1 MVDQGEDACTMGPT
15 NTTKLNM
22 PELTSEDALRLN
34 VMLAGEIQAVRV
46 DANNMTIY
54 GLSPRGTA
62 SVKLHANC
70 RADQYLRTVREL
82 LAGHAIGSPGG
93 YPVYLQRWTRM
104 GQARDKG
111 LDRLLLLGEPEAVT
125 SVAYSNGLTDE
136 LARRAWWAMPVAD
149 HARRMLE
156 RECVVY
162 GTMGKVLADYL
173 VEHLPFENNPHIIIE
188 TISIL
193 LQPGLIDE
201 NIRQQLWKKGSVD
214 NAYLVG
220 FLARTPDTLPDQLP
234 SRADFNVIQAKLESL
249 CTQKNIYAISLC
261 RILSGPGQTF
271 LHAFEEVLRYPADQ
285 DVILV
290 LLEALW
296 SYFELLHKENFR
308 GNEDSVATILS
319 DVSANLGSEDQSSGL
334 TDLLQAVPDL
344 LMEIQAMLVLA
355 QIDANI
361 ATPILSQTTAHGTL
375 MRKKLEPVSLPILQQ
390 ISVLRGK
397 PYSTS
402 TSRRRP
408 H

>member
-1 MVDQGEDACTMGPT
+1 
-15 NTTKLNM
+15 M
-22 PELTSEDALRLN
+22 PELTSEDSLRLN
-34 VMLAGEIQAVRV
+34 VMLAGEIQAIRV
-46 DANNMTIY
+46 DATNMTIY

-62 SVKLHANC
+62 SIKLHPNV

-156 RECVVY
+156 RECVVQ
-162 GTMGKVLADYL
+162 GSMGKVLADYL
-173 VEHLPFENNPHIIIE
+173 VEHLPFESNPHIIIE

-201 NIRQQLWKKGSVD
+201 NTRQQLWKKGSLD

-220 FLARTPDTLPDQLP
+220 FLARIPDELPNQQQP
-234 SRADFNVIQAKLESL
+234 RADFDTVKIKLAKLGA
-249 CTQKNIYAISLC
+249 QNNIYAKSLL
-261 RILSGPGQTF
+261 RLLSEPGQSF

-285 DVILV
+285 DVVLA

-296 SYFELLHKENFR
+296 SYFSELHLEISH
-308 GNEDSVATILS
+308 GNEDTVETILARAS
-319 DVSANLGSEDQSSGL
+319 TTLANENQPSEL
-334 TDLLQAVPDL
+334 TELLKTAPDL
-344 LMEIQAMLVLA
+344 TAEIQAILVLSS
-355 QIDANI
+355 IDANI

-375 MRKKLEPVSLPILQQ
+375 MRKKLEPISLPMLQQ
-390 ISVLRGK
+390 IAILRGI
-397 PYSTS
+397 PFSAS

>member
-1 MVDQGEDACTMGPT
+1 MS
-15 NTTKLNM
+15 
-22 PELTSEDALRLN
+22 ELTSEDALRLN
-34 VMLAGEIQAVRV
+34 VMLAGEIQAIRI
-46 DANNMTIY
+46 DSASMTIY

-62 SVKLHANC
+62 TVRLHPNS

-136 LARRAWWAMPVAD
+136 LARRVWWAMPVAD

-156 RECVVY
+156 RECVVQ

-173 VEHLPFENNPHIIIE
+173 VEHLPFENDPHIIID
-188 TISIL
+188 TINIL

-201 NIRQQLWKKGSVD
+201 NTRQQLWKKGSVD

-220 FLARTPDTLPDQLP
+220 FLARIPDSLPDQQQP
-234 SRADFNVIQAKLESL
+234 RPDFEAVKMRLATLCAQGNV
-249 CTQKNIYAISLC
+249 YANFLQ
-261 RILSGPGQTF
+261 RILSGPGQTYF
-271 LHAFEEVLRYPADQ
+271 QAYEEVLRYPANQ
-285 DVILV
+285 DVVLA

-296 SYFELLHKENFR
+296 WYFAELHPGNSH
-308 GNEDSVATILS
+308 GNEDSIETRIS
-319 DVSANLGSEDQSSGL
+319 SAGTTLNSNRLPTEL
-334 TDLLQAVPDL
+334 AELLHTVPDL
-344 LMEIQAMLVLA
+344 IAEIQAMLVLSH
-355 QIDANI
+355 IDANV

-375 MRKKLEPVSLPILQQ
+375 MRKKLEPVSLPMLQQ
-390 ISVLRGK
+390 IAILRGK
-397 PYSTS
+397 PFSSS
-402 TSRRRP
+402 TSRRRA

>member
-1 MVDQGEDACTMGPT
+1 MS
-15 NTTKLNM
+15 
-22 PELTSEDALRLN
+22 ELTSEDSLRLN
-34 VMLAGEIQAVRV
+34 VMLAGEIQAIRV
-46 DANNMTIY
+46 DATNMTIY

-62 SVKLHANC
+62 SIKLHPNG

-149 HARRMLE
+149 NARRMLE
-156 RECVVY
+156 RECVVQ

-173 VEHLPFENNPHIIIE
+173 VEHLPFENDPHIIIE

-193 LQPGLIDE
+193 LQPGLIE
-201 NIRQQLWKKGSVD
+201 EKTRQQLWKKGIVD

-220 FLARTPDTLPDQLP
+220 FLARIPDELPDQLQP
-234 SRADFNVIQAKLESL
+234 RSDFDTVRNKLTSL
-249 CTQKNIYAISLC
+249 CAENNLYATSLL
-261 RILSGPGQTF
+261 RLLSGPGQSF
-271 LHAFEEVLRYPADQ
+271 FNAYEEVLRYPADQ
-285 DVILV
+285 DVILA

-296 SYFELLHKENFR
+296 SYFHDLHQDKSR
-308 GNEDSVATILS
+308 GNDDSIEKIVSDISATIS
-319 DVSANLGSEDQSSGL
+319 SKEQPSEL
-334 TDLLQAVPDL
+334 TKLLQVVPDL
-344 LMEIQAMLVLA
+344 AAEIHAMLILA
-355 QIDANI
+355 RIDANI

-375 MRKKLEPVSLPILQQ
+375 MRKKLEPVTLPILQQ
-390 ISVLRGK
+390 IALLRCK
-397 PYSTS
+397 PFSIS